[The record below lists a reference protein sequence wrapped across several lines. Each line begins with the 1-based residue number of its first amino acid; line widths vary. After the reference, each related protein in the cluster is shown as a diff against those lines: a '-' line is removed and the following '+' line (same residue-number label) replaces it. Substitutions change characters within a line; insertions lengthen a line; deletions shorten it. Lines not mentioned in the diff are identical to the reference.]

1 MHEVAL
7 TNLSVGVVYGCLK
20 ERDLAVPHRCGAER
34 HRRAMEGHNPLALL
48 DGPMR
53 TNELRKSIPEITE
66 RMLLRHLRDM
76 TEPGILERHQ
86 EQGLPLRVRYS
97 LTPYG
102 RTLVPVL
109 DVFVRGAENI

>member
-1 MHEVAL
+1 
-7 TNLSVGVVYGCLK
+7 
-20 ERDLAVPHRCGAER
+20 
-34 HRRAMEGHNPLALL
+34 LL

-76 TEPGILERHQ
+76 TGAGILERHQ
-86 EQGLPLRVRYS
+86 EQRLPLRGRYS

-102 RTLVPVL
+102 RMLVPVL
-109 DVFVRGAENI
+109 DVLCSWGREHLKRDRSTRTLLRGPVRASTPSFARRERWRFGTKF

>member
-1 MHEVAL
+1 MGVSKKEISPCPIDA
-7 TNLSVGVVYGCLK
+7 TLSVIDGGWKGTILW
-20 ERDLAVPHRCGAER
+20 R
-34 HRRAMEGHNPLALL
+34 LL

-53 TNELRKSIPEITE
+53 TNELRKSIPQITE

-76 TEPGILERHQ
+76 TESGILNRHQ

-102 RTLVPVL
+102 MTLVPVL
-109 DVFVRGAENI
+109 DALCTWGREHLKHERSA

>member
-1 MHEVAL
+1 MGVSKKEISPCPIDV
-7 TNLSVGVVYGCLK
+7 TLSVIDGRWKGTILW
-20 ERDLAVPHRCGAER
+20 R
-34 HRRAMEGHNPLALL
+34 LL

-66 RMLLRHLRDM
+66 RMLLRHLREM
-76 TEPGILERHQ
+76 TGAGILERHQ
-86 EQGLPLRVRYS
+86 EEGLPLRVRYS

-109 DVFVRGAENI
+109 DVLCSWGREHLKRDPAT

>member
-1 MHEVAL
+1 M
-7 TNLSVGVVYGCLK
+7 GVSKK
-20 ERDLAVPHRCGAER
+20 EITMPHRCDAKR
-34 HRRAMEGHNPLALL
+34 HRWSMEGHNPLATVR
-48 DGPMR
+48 R
-53 TNELRKSIPEITE
+53 TDEDERIAESIPEITE

-76 TEPGILERHQ
+76 TGAGILERHQ

-109 DVFVRGAENI
+109 DVLCSWGREHLRRDPSP

>member
-1 MHEVAL
+1 MGVSKKEISPCPIDV
-7 TNLSVGVVYGCLK
+7 TLSVIDGRWKGTILW
-20 ERDLAVPHRCGAER
+20 R
-34 HRRAMEGHNPLALL
+34 LL

-76 TEPGILERHQ
+76 TEAGILKRHQ

-109 DVFVRGAENI
+109 DVLCSWGRAHLKRDPST